1 MPIELIE
8 DPSIKIK
15 PNKKLIEF
23 ICKNVKKTSSTP
35 PTIIAIKK
43 STKDKQK
50 DILLKL
56 NELRWLNKYLEEYRT
71 INMESIYLHELLEE
85 DDIKLPTPK
94 VTPRNPE
101 LEARMQ
107 KLRAEQNAIKYRA
120 MTKNVDTATRN
131 LPEDSISYQMKQIN
145 KQLIAVAQFVF
156 SVLAGFAFGFIG
168 VELIVGNLDFGF
180 RLLLG
185 IICAL
190 IIALAEIYFLA
201 IKLNEDVYDTVST
214 DPSTKKL
221 HQE

>member
-1 MPIELIE
+1 MPVESIE

-23 ICKNVKKTSSTP
+23 ICKNVKKTNSIP
-35 PTIIAIKK
+35 AAIIALKK

-56 NELRWLNKYLEEYRT
+56 DDLRWLNKYLEEYRT
-71 INMESIYLHELLEE
+71 IHMESIYLHELLQE
-85 DDIKLPTPK
+85 DDIRLPTPK

-101 LEARMQ
+101 LEARTQ
-107 KLRAEQNAIKYRA
+107 KLKAQQDAMKYKA
-120 MTKNVDTATRN
+120 MTKNVDTTTKN
-131 LPEDSISYQMKQIN
+131 LPEDTISYQMKQIN
-145 KQLIAVAQFVF
+145 KQLIAVAQFIF

-168 VELIVGNLDFGF
+168 LELIVGTLDFGF

-190 IIALAEIYFLA
+190 VIALAEIYFLA
-201 IKLNEDVYDTVST
+201 IKLNEDAYDAA
-214 DPSTKKL
+214 PPHKKL

>member
-71 INMESIYLHELLEE
+71 INMESIYLHELLQE

-107 KLRAEQNAIKYRA
+107 KLRAQQNAIKYRA

-201 IKLNEDVYDTVST
+201 IKLNEDIYDTVST
-214 DPSTKKL
+214 APSTKKL